1 MIKVLLDFFQKIVG
15 YWGKAPRSYDFFTE
29 DKIMPRTVPATAGI
43 IQQRSKLYG
52 GILVSTASITGVGFI
67 EFNAYI
73 MLTTAVNVIAQGYEY
88 LNFLKNPLNNP
99 SAISTIDIGYSA
111 FKTGTEMASIAL
123 SPAIEIKKLA
133 IVNIKSQ
140 LL

>member
-1 MIKVLLDFFQKIVG
+1 M
-15 YWGKAPRSYDFFTE
+15 
-29 DKIMPRTVPATAGI
+29 
-43 IQQRSKLYG
+43 
-52 GILVSTASITGVGFI
+52 
-67 EFNAYI
+67 
-73 MLTTAVNVIAQGYEY
+73 
-88 LNFLKNPLNNP
+88 NFLKNSLNNP